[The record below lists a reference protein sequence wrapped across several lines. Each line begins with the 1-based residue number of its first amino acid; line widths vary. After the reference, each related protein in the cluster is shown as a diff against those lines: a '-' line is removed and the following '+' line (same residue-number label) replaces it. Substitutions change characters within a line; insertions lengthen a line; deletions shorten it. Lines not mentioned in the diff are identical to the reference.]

1 MYKMGC
7 STVFKND
14 DIDAYLSA
22 QKIYI
27 SFKKLVYK
35 TASRILQ
42 ILYKILYISI
52 YMHSGTFGMKFTKF

>member
-35 TASRILQ
+35 TASRIL
-42 ILYKILYISI
+42 
-52 YMHSGTFGMKFTKF
+52 